1 MVLISKGIS
10 MTELSDQG
18 KEKLTED
25 TGIRINRYIASSG
38 YCSRR
43 KADELVEC
51 GAISVDNV
59 PAVAGTR
66 VFSGQIVRING
77 KPVFPE
83 DQQIYIALHKP
94 LGITCTTDL
103 RDKDNIIDYLDF
115 EKRIFPIG
123 RLDKMSTGL
132 ILLTNDG
139 SIVNRLLRAEGKHE
153 KEYRVEVDKPITDEF
168 LRNMQEGVPILD
180 TITLPCKVILTG
192 SQSFRIILTQGLNRQ
207 IRRMCEQ
214 LGYRV
219 RRLKRTRILNIDL
232 GSLPI
237 GEWRPL
243 TFKELSDL
251 RSLLDHPANKAQKQ
265 KSPDT
270 DGSL

>member
-1 MVLISKGIS
+1 M
-10 MTELSDQG
+10 
-18 KEKLTED
+18 EKASAQERD
-25 TGIRINRYIASSG
+25 NSAGDDGMRINRYIASTG

-43 KADELVEC
+43 KADELVAC
-51 GAISVDNV
+51 GAITVDNV

-66 VFSGQIVRING
+66 VLPGQIVRING

-139 SIVNRLLRAEGKHE
+139 SIVNRLLRAEGRHE
-153 KEYRVEVDKPITDEF
+153 KEYRVEVDKPISKEF
-168 LRNMQEGVPILD
+168 LKYMGEGVPILD
-180 TITLPCKVILTG
+180 TVTLPCKLTQTG
-192 SQSFRIILTQGLNRQ
+192 PQSFRIILTQGLNRQ

-219 RRLKRTRILNIDL
+219 RKLKRTRILNIDL
-232 GSLPI
+232 GSLPV

-251 RSLLDHPANKAQKQ
+251 KSLLDRQASKVQKQ
-265 KSPDT
+265 RYHDT
-270 DGSL
+270 DDS